1 MTGFSGLFRPAPRTF
16 GRVDCKFPRR
26 QRKSGTTKMIDLGT
40 ILDYLAFAFLIS
52 GFAAPA
58 VVRIFGSLVR
68 QPDHRA
74 PAASFVE
81 RGMARRPAR
90 PLQAPA
96 PAR

>member
-1 MTGFSGLFRPAPRTF
+1 
-16 GRVDCKFPRR
+16 
-26 QRKSGTTKMIDLGT
+26 MIDLGT
-40 ILDYLAFAFLIS
+40 ILGYLAFAFLIS

-58 VVRIFGSLVR
+58 VVRMSGLLVR
-68 QPDHRA
+68 QPSH
-74 PAASFVE
+74 PTLAASFVE